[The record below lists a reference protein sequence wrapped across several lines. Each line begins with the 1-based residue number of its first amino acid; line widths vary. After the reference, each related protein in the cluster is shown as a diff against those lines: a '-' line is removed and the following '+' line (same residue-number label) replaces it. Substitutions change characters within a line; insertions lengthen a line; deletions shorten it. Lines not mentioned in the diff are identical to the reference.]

1 MKKLTLA
8 VLVGASLLA
17 QSAIGAQNN
26 RAISY
31 VTSWGLPTDA
41 ATVLDQSKVDTF
53 LLAFGKWN
61 ADGSIE
67 TSDNIAT
74 IPAYN
79 AWYLDG
85 GYNAWTQLKL
95 AHPEKKMMI
104 AFGGQTYEEIWTH
117 IDTPEKR
124 TIIATGLAKLL
135 TTPFPVYKKGLK
147 PAEMQGEC
155 MNFNWDGKSCDMS
168 TYQKAGTV
176 YLDGIDFDFEK
187 GARLTEKE
195 NSDLLALA
203 TQLRG
208 MIANGKLMSL
218 TTYHVGADPENC
230 SSKTVFENCSYVEN
244 DRSSHNGEVKSI
256 LKGSKGIFDF
266 YNVMAY
272 DAGPNFKYKT
282 AMANYASAVG
292 DTSKI
297 ILGTTINQQWGP
309 EANFVE
315 SKENNLERARWQAA
329 EGYGGF
335 FAWALGSNTQSMSLA
350 NQSAYLDEMKAQADA
365 AKPDENKIVS
375 QVLVNGG
382 GLSVV
387 MPESAFNAEHI
398 FAEVDGRYAGES
410 NKGSVYYASNGK
422 QSDGQYVINFTAP
435 IKAGTFIKIK
445 YAKSKEVIYSV
456 TVTNEMLNS
465 SSVTLSSVTALDN
478 KITVTMPKS
487 VFEGKNRIYV
497 KVNGKY
503 VGESYAGTAYY
514 SSKTPIVA
522 QQAGLI
528 IGHTLKKGDVI
539 TVDLVGGTPGLSA
552 IVIKNL
558 NTTTVK

>member
-1 MKKLTLA
+1 LKKLTLA

-41 ATVLDQSKVDTF
+41 ATVLDDSKVDTF

-61 ADGSIE
+61 ADGTIT

-74 IPAYN
+74 VPAYN

-147 PAEMQGEC
+147 PADMQGEC
-155 MNFNWDGKSCDMS
+155 LQFNWDGKSCDMS
-168 TYQKAGTV
+168 TYQRAGTV

-208 MIANGKLMSL
+208 MIAKDKLLSL

-256 LKGSKGIFDF
+256 LKGSTGIFDF

-350 NQSAYLDEMKAQADA
+350 NQTAYLDEMKVKADSA
-365 AKPDENKIVS
+365 VPDENAVVS
-375 QVLVNGG
+375 DITVKAGEIN
-382 GLSVV
+382 VV
-387 MPESAFNAEHI
+387 MPADKFTS
-398 FAEVDGRYAGES
+398 S
-410 NKGSVYYASNGK
+410 NVSVRINGKYHASVQRGKVYYSLAS
-422 QSDGQYVINFTAP
+422 QRADGQYLIRLTGT
-435 IKAGTFIKIK
+435 IKAGD
-445 YAKSKEVIYSV
+445 VV
-456 TVTNEMLNS
+456 TVNDDRTGSVLKTLN
-465 SSVTLSSVTALDN
+465 VTAKMLAVADVSITSVSAVN
-478 KITVTMPKS
+478 DKITVTMPEA
-487 VFEGKNRIYV
+487 VFMGPYNIAV
-497 KVNGKY
+497 KVNGIY
-503 VGESYAGTAYY
+503 AGESYSGTAYY
-514 SSKTPIVA
+514 SQKVPVTKGQTGFIVS
-522 QQAGLI
+522 
-528 IGHTLKKGDVI
+528 HKLKKGDVI
-539 TVDLVGGTPGLSA
+539 SVEYRAGGAGLVGEVLK
-552 IVIKNL
+552 VM
-558 NTTTVK
+558 NTTTIK